1 MKTVKIQDITFDTED
16 AITAVALKNVNEMIM
31 LLSSGVVVCFN
42 LEERKGQKLFSVESH
57 FTYED
62 GGFDPKAKSTIYT
75 LDEIVV
81 VVNDFKRHGIIHYPD
96 NYDTLRLWRKDDKT
110 GITNYPIALFKND
123 NGVPNLI
130 YGVDWNHIQILN
142 LDTRQI
148 LTADKSLIEENAE
161 QRHISFY
168 ENREEESKYEWPTP
182 YDYFYGKLF
191 MSPNQKK
198 FISAGWIWG
207 SNDNYNIYDIDN
219 FLSTHRIS
227 CLNIGG
233 WEHEDRGVCW
243 IDDATIAVTYN
254 PLIDDDEEENTDRN
268 RPIEIHFYKIHE
280 DKVVLDRKVQVSEK
294 NIFKA
299 KLYFDPKIN
308 SLISLS
314 EKSGLHV
321 ISLNGEILYQDENLN
336 GENINFNLE
345 LSSFIKIEDKTVS
358 IFKLMD

>member
-1 MKTVKIQDITFDTED
+1 
-16 AITAVALKNVNEMIM
+16 MIM
-31 LLSSGVVVCFN
+31 LLSSGIVVCFN
-42 LEERKGQKLFSVESH
+42 LEEQKGQSLFSVESY

-96 NYDTLRLWRKDDKT
+96 NYHTLGLWRKDYRTD
-110 GITNYPIALFKND
+110 ITNYPIALFKND

-130 YGVDWNHIQILN
+130 YGVDWNHIQIMN

-168 ENREEESKYEWPTP
+168 ENREEESKYGWPTP
-182 YDYFYGKLF
+182 YDYFYGKLLV
-191 MSPNQKK
+191 SPNQKK
-198 FISAGWIWG
+198 FISAGWVWG
-207 SNDNYNIYDIDN
+207 SYDNYNIYDIDN

-227 CLNIGG
+227 YSIIGG
-233 WEHEDRGVCW
+233 WEHENRGVCW
-243 IDDATIAVTYN
+243 IDDTTIAVTYN
-254 PLIDDDEEENTDRN
+254 PLIDEDEEENTDRN
-268 RPIEIHFYKIHE
+268 RPIEIHFYQILE
-280 DKVVLDRKVQVSEK
+280 DIVVFDRKVQVSEK

-308 SLISLS
+308 SIIALS

-321 ISLNGEILYQDENLN
+321 ISLNGELIYQDENLN

-345 LSSFIKIEDKTVS
+345 LSSFIKTEDKTVS
-358 IFKLMD
+358 IFKLVD